1 MDLYKSRFLTALGLV
16 LLPLLSFAQIP
27 AANDTL
33 SLGRKLNTRG
43 EFHVH
48 LRSFFMAT
56 DNVESLKD
64 YYALAEGAGLS
75 YLSPKIYGFQA
86 GVTGFFI
93 FNLASTDLS
102 IPDAITKGTN
112 RYEIGLFD
120 INNPKNTKD
129 LDRLEDLYLKYNFRK
144 SWAMAGRFELNTPFI
159 NRQDGR
165 MRGTIEEGVYAEFNE
180 LKNLKVEAGW
190 LWMISPRSTISWY
203 HLENSYGVYP
213 MGLNPDGTKSNYK
226 NNISSAGNGILGLTW
241 SKSKSLKV
249 QAWDMWAENVFN
261 TAMIQ
266 IDGEKN
272 IAKNTLLAGVQY
284 IRQDAFNYGG
294 NEVQSKAY
302 IPKGSFSQVVGG
314 RLGYRAGKHEVTINY
329 TRITDDGRFLLP
341 REWGRE
347 PFYTFM
353 ARERNEG
360 IADMHAVNIRYAGN
374 FYNSKLKPSLT
385 YGHYYLPG
393 VKDASRNKYGLPSY
407 AQINAEVKYSFDK
420 KLKGLQLQ
428 LLVVHKIGMGET
440 YNDDRYVF
448 NKVNMTNY
456 NFVLDYTF

>member
-1 MDLYKSRFLTALGLV
+1 MDLYKSRFLTALGIV
-16 LLPLLSFAQIP
+16 LLPLLSFAQLP
-27 AANDTL
+27 ATNDSI

-56 DNVESLKD
+56 DNDRQLKD

-75 YLSPKIYGFQA
+75 YLSPEIYGFQA

-93 FNLASTDLS
+93 FNLMSSDFS
-102 IPDAITKGTN
+102 IPDAATKGTN
-112 RYEIGLFD
+112 RYELGLFD

-129 LDRLEDLYLKYNFRK
+129 LDRLEDLYLKYHLRK

-165 MRGTIEEGVYAEFNE
+165 MRGTIEEGAWVEMNE
-180 LKNLKVEAGW
+180 IKNVRLEGGW
-190 LWMISPRSTISWY
+190 IWMISPRSTISWY
-203 HLENSYGVYP
+203 QIENSYGVYP

-226 NNISSAGNGILGLTW
+226 NNISSDGVGLLGATW
-241 SKSKSLKV
+241 SKGKTIKV

-261 TAMIQ
+261 TAMLQTDFELKAGNKI
-266 IDGEKN
+266 I
-272 IAKNTLLAGVQY
+272 LAGVQF
-284 IRQDAFNYGG
+284 IRQDALNDGG
-294 NEVQSKAY
+294 NVDQSKSY
-302 IPKGSFSQVVGG
+302 FPKGSEAQVMGG
-314 RLGYRAGKHEVTINY
+314 RAGIRTGNNEFTVNY
-329 TRITDDGRFLLP
+329 TRIADEGRFLLP

-347 PFYTFM
+347 PFYTFL

-360 IADMHAVNIRYAGN
+360 IADMQAVNVRYAGN
-374 FYNSKLKPSLT
+374 YANGKLKPSLAC
-385 YGHYYLPG
+385 GYYALPD
-393 VKDASRNKYGLPSY
+393 VKDPSRNKYGLPSY
-407 AQINAEVKYSFDK
+407 AQVNAELRYVFDK
-420 KLKGLQLQ
+420 RWKGLQAQ
-428 LLVVHKIGMGET
+428 LLVVHKFGAGET

-456 NFVLDYTF
+456 NLVIDYTF

>member
-1 MDLYKSRFLTALGLV
+1 MDLYKSRFLTALGVV

-27 AANDTL
+27 AASDTV

-56 DNVESLKD
+56 DNAGSLKD

-75 YLSPKIYGFQA
+75 FLSPKIYGFQA

-93 FNLASTDLS
+93 FNLASTDFS
-102 IPDAITKGTN
+102 IPDATTKGTN

-120 INNPKNTKD
+120 INNPNNTKD

-180 LKNLKVEAGW
+180 VKNLKVEAGW

-203 HLENSYGVYP
+203 HLEDSYGVYS

-226 NNISSAGNGILGLTW
+226 NNISSAGNGLLGLTW
-241 SKSKSLKV
+241 SKNKNLKV
-249 QAWDMWAENVFN
+249 QAWDIWAENVFN
-261 TAMIQ
+261 TALLQ
-266 IDGEKN
+266 IDGEKS
-272 IAKNTLLAGVQY
+272 IAANSLLAGVQY
-284 IRQDAFNYGG
+284 IRQDALNYGG
-294 NEVQSKAY
+294 NKVQSKTY

-360 IADMHAVNIRYAGN
+360 IADMHAVNVRYAGN
-374 FYNSKLKPSLT
+374 FSKSRLKPSLT
-385 YGHYYLPG
+385 YGHYYLPD
-393 VKDASRNKYGLPSY
+393 VKDPSRNKYGLPSY

-456 NFVLDYTF
+456 NFVLDYIF